1 MNISNKTELPPEL
14 DPSKGDAELE
24 HRNLPGEQ
32 QGKRHRE
39 QRNDPEVQPGSGDPP
54 AT

>member
-1 MNISNKTELPPEL
+1 MNISKKTELPPEL

-24 HRNLPGEQ
+24 HGNVPGEQ

-39 QRNDPEVQPGSGDPP
+39 PGNDPEVLPGSSDPP